1 MGIIRNQKN
10 EFINNRQ
17 RKAEKRLFFCGEIKG
32 VNYLQEEIDKSMKNI
47 K

>member
-1 MGIIRNQKN
+1 MGIIGNQKN

-17 RKAEKRLFFCGEIKG
+17 RKAEKRLFFCGEIKD